1 MPLLRLGVGREAS
14 EVSPTALK
22 VLGQKEGLR
31 ETFVCRCLS
40 TFSLITYAPYLI
52 CIFIYICVVFADSK
66 LPTYERWI
74 YITLLYIRVNI
85 DK

>member
-1 MPLLRLGVGREAS
+1 MPLLRLMVGREAS
-14 EVSPTALK
+14 EVSTALIK

-31 ETFVCRCLS
+31 ETFVCGCLS